1 MKTLILIAIAGLAAQ
16 LVDGGLGMGF
26 GATSTTILIL
36 LAGLGPAQ
44 ASAVVHTAELGTT
57 LVSGFSHWRFGNVDW
72 KVVFK
77 LAVPGAIGAFAGAT
91 FLSHISTEAAVP
103 VTAAILTAIGLNL
116 VWRFSRGRVRRVY
129 QEQSYHTG
137 FLGGLGLFGGFVD
150 ASGGGGWG
158 PVTTSTLLTL
168 GRTEPRRV
176 VGTVNTAEFLVT
188 AAATLGF
195 AIGMWSDLLDNLA
208 AVLALLIGGS
218 IAAPIA
224 AWLVTH
230 LDPAMLGGI
239 VGTML
244 VLVNLPNV
252 LGAFGVEGTVVRV
265 LQAAVLVAGVALSVL
280 GYRRAVRN
288 RKREGAVVAEV
299 SLDPTD
305 RESERAEQEPGRKA
319 EHSEQ
324 SEPAE
329 HSEYAEGRVR

>member
-26 GATSTTILIL
+26 GATSTTILII

-57 LVSGFSHWRFGNVDW
+57 LVSGISHWRFGNVDW
-72 KVVFK
+72 KIVFK
-77 LAVPGAIGAFAGAT
+77 LAVPGALGAFAGAT
-91 FLSHISTEAAVP
+91 FLSTISTEAAVP

-116 VWRFSRGRVRRVY
+116 VWRFSRGRVRRVHK
-129 QEQSYHTG
+129 EQGYRPG
-137 FLGGLGLFGGFVD
+137 FLGGLGLFGGFID

-195 AIGMWSDLLDNLA
+195 AVGMWSDMVDNLA

-218 IAAPIA
+218 IAAPVA
-224 AWLVTH
+224 AWLVSR
-230 LDPAMLGGI
+230 LDPAMLGGV
-239 VGTML
+239 VGTLL
-244 VLVNLPNV
+244 VLLNVPNV
-252 LGAFGVEGTVVRV
+252 LGIFGVEG
-265 LQAAVLVAGVALSVL
+265 AAVWVARVVILVAGVTLSVV
-280 GYRRAVRN
+280 GYRRAVAN
-288 RKREGAVVAEV
+288 REREGAIVAGV
-299 SLDPTD
+299 SLEPTARD
-305 RESERAEQEPGRKA
+305 KAEEPGESA
-319 EHSEQ
+319 TG
-324 SEPAE
+324 AGATAG
-329 HSEYAEGRVR
+329 YARGRLR